1 MQLGAFS
8 MSLSV
13 KDLGKSVAF
22 YQSLG
27 FTQIAGALDENWAMM
42 RNGETAIGL
51 FHGMFEGNMLT
62 FNPGWSAEEEE
73 IESFTDIR
81 EIQAKLEAS
90 GFELKQRTDTQGTGP
105 AFVSILDPDGNEV
118 FIDQHVSKPKSD

>member
-13 KDLGKSVAF
+13 KDLEKSVAF

-27 FTQIAGALDENWAMM
+27 FNQVAGSPEENWAMM
-42 RNGETAIGL
+42 RKGDTAIGL

-73 IESFTDIR
+73 VESFPDIR
-81 EIQAKLEAS
+81 DIQRLLEDA
-90 GFELKQRTDTQGTGP
+90 GLEMKQSTDPNGSGP
-105 AFVSILDPDGNEV
+105 AFISVLDPDGNEI
-118 FIDQHVSKPKSD
+118 FIDQHVNRPSGN

>member
-13 KDLGKSVAF
+13 KDLEKSVAF

-27 FTQIAGALDENWAMM
+27 FMQIAGSFDENWAMM

-90 GFELKQRTDTQGTGP
+90 GIELKQSTHSGGTEP
-105 AFVSILDPDGNEV
+105 AYISLLDPDGNEV
-118 FIDQHVSKPKSD
+118 FFDQHVSKPKSD

>member
-13 KDLGKSVAF
+13 KDLEKSVAF

-90 GFELKQRTDTQGTGP
+90 GIEMKQSTHSEGTEP
-105 AFVSILDPDGNEV
+105 AYISLLDPDGNEV
-118 FIDQHVSKPKSD
+118 FIDQHASKPKSD